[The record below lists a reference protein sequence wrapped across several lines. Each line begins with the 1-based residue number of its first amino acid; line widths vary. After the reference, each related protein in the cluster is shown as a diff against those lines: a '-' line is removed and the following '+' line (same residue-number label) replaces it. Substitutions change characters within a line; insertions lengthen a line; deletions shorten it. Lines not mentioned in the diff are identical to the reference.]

1 MITIANLG
9 KSFGAQTLFEGVSL
23 QLTEGSRYGLV
34 GANGSGKSTLLRIL
48 AGESEPSEGTV
59 TVPRRARVGMLR
71 QDHFEYEDVPI
82 LDVVLMG
89 NRELWEALKAKEEV
103 LARAADHFDAER
115 YAAAEEIVLHH
126 DGYSVEARA
135 AEILEGLGIP
145 GAVHSRPLSTLSGG
159 FKLRVLL
166 AQTLAANPDVLLLD
180 EPTNHLDIL
189 SIRWLEKF
197 LQDYEGT
204 AVVISHDHRFLD
216 NVSTHILDVDYETVT
231 LYPGDYTY
239 FQAAKREE
247 RERKEAEIAKRE
259 KEIADKQAFVD
270 RFRAKATKARQA
282 QSRIKQIEKIEIE
295 RLPQSSR
302 RWPTFR
308 FRQRRPSGK
317 VALEARGISK
327 AFGEREVLKD
337 VSLEVK
343 RGDRLAILGPNGI
356 GKSTLLKIL
365 VGALEPDAGEVE
377 WGYEAHPGWFAQDHR
392 EQLGNGK
399 QTAESWLWE
408 ASPGEGIGFVRG
420 QLGLVLF
427 SGDEALKPVGK
438 LSGGEAARLVFARLA
453 VEKPNVLVLD
463 EPTNHLD
470 LEAIESLV
478 EGLKAFD
485 GTVILV
491 SHDRWFV
498 REVAGRILEIGA
510 GGILDFRGGYDDY
523 VIACG
528 DDHLDVGAVSARQ
541 LRDRSPEVQARSAE
555 RGAGIRPARQ
565 GKSVGNAAGSRSDGR
580 VLRRRASELAAERD
594 RLLEE
599 IELAEARL
607 AGIHARFADPSFY
620 AETGRDEVRSLEGEE
635 REAAGTVERL
645 MEEWSV
651 VERAHAKLE
660 QELAAAEV
668 P

>member
-9 KSFGAQTLFEGVSL
+9 MSFGAQTLFRGVSM
-23 QLTEGSRYGLV
+23 QLSAGGRYGLV

-48 AGESEPSEGTV
+48 AGETPPTEGAV
-59 TVPRRARVGMLR
+59 SVPRRARVGLLR
-71 QDHFEYEDVPI
+71 QDHFEYEDVSI
-82 LDVVLMG
+82 LDVVIMG
-89 NRELWEALKAKEEV
+89 NPELWQALRAKEEV
-103 LARAADHFDAER
+103 IARAADHFDAER
-115 YAAAEEIVLHH
+115 YAAAEEIVLHY

-145 GAVHSRPLSTLSGG
+145 AAVHRNPLSTLSGG

-166 AQTLAANPDVLLLD
+166 AQTLAAGPDILLLD

-197 LQDYEGT
+197 LQDFEGT

-239 FQAAKREE
+239 FQTAKRDE
-247 RERKEAEIAKRE
+247 RERKETEIARRE
-259 KEIADKQAFVD
+259 KEIADQQAFVD
-270 RFRAKATKARQA
+270 RFRAKASKARQA
-282 QSRIKQIEKIEIE
+282 QSRIKQIERIEIE

-317 VALEARGISK
+317 VALTARGISK
-327 AFGEREVLKD
+327 AFGQRSVLED

-365 VGALEPDAGEVE
+365 VGRLEPDDGEVV
-377 WGYEAHPGWFAQDHR
+377 WGYEAYPGWFAQDHR
-392 EQLGNGK
+392 EQLGNGR

-408 ASPGEGIGFVRG
+408 ASPGEGIGFVRA

-427 SGDEALKPVGK
+427 SGDEALKAVGK

-470 LEAIESLV
+470 LESIESLV

-485 GTVILV
+485 GTVVFV

-498 REVAGRILEIGA
+498 REIADRILEIRGD
-510 GGILDFRGGYDDY
+510 GIRDFRGGYDDY
-523 VIACG
+523 VAACG
-528 DDHLDVGAVSARQ
+528 DDHLDAGSMTRRELRTRSSEVSGRAPRA
-541 LRDRSPEVQARSAE
+541 PV
-555 RGAGIRPARQ
+555 
-565 GKSVGNAAGSRSDGR
+565 GSRSAGAGSDKPATVR
-580 VLRRRASELAAERD
+580 ADERSRRRRVADLEGERD

-599 IELAEARL
+599 VERAEAGL
-607 AGIHARFADPSFY
+607 AAIHARFADPAFY
-620 AETGRDEVRSLEGEE
+620 SVTDRAEVRSLEEEE
-635 REAAGTVERL
+635 REAAGRVKRL
-645 MEEWSV
+645 MEEWSA
-651 VERAHAKLE
+651 VERELE
-660 QELAAAEV
+660 AL
-668 P
+668 

>member
-1 MITIANLG
+1 MITITNLA
-9 KSFGAQTLFEGVSL
+9 KSFGAQILFEGVSL
-23 QLTEGSRYGLV
+23 QLSEGRRYGLV
-34 GANGSGKSTLLRIL
+34 GANGSGKSTFLRIL
-48 AGESEPSEGTV
+48 AGETDPSEGAV
-59 TVPRRARVGMLR
+59 SIPRRARVGLLR
-71 QDHFEYEDVPI
+71 QDHFEYESVPI

-89 NRELWEALKAKEEV
+89 NAELWAAMQAKEAI
-103 LARAADHFDAER
+103 LARAADHFDAEGF
-115 YAAAEEIVLHH
+115 AAAEDVVMRF
-126 DGYSVEARA
+126 DGYSVEPRA

-145 GAVHSRPLSTLSGG
+145 AAVHRRPLSTLSGG

-166 AQTLAANPDVLLLD
+166 AQTLASDPEVLLLD

-197 LQDYEGT
+197 LQEFEGT
-204 AVVISHDHRFLD
+204 AVIISHDHRFLD
-216 NVSTHILDVDYETVT
+216 NVSTDILDVDYETIL
-231 LYPGDYTY
+231 LYPGDYSS
-239 FQAAKREE
+239 FQAAKRDE
-247 RERKEAEIAKRE
+247 RERKETEIARRE
-259 KEIADKQAFVD
+259 REIADKQAFVD
-270 RFRAKATKARQA
+270 RFRAKASKARQA
-282 QSRIKQIEKIEIE
+282 QSRIKQIERIEIE

-317 VALEARGISK
+317 IALTARGIGK
-327 AFGEREVLKD
+327 AFGERQVLED

-365 VGALEPDAGEVE
+365 VGRLEPDAGMVE

-392 EQLGNGK
+392 EQLGDGK

-427 SGDEALKPVGK
+427 SGDEAHKPVGK

-478 EGLKAFD
+478 EGLAAYD

-498 REVAGRILEIGA
+498 REVADRIFEIEPD
-510 GGILDFRGGYDDY
+510 GIRDFHGGYDEY
-523 VIACG
+523 VAACG
-528 DDHLDVGAVSARQ
+528 DDHLDVDAVSVRE
-541 LRDRSPEVQARSAE
+541 LRARSSEVRA
-555 RGAGIRPARQ
+555 RPAPPAS
-565 GKSVGNAAGSRSDGR
+565 GAASRRRTGAASDGR
-580 VLRRRASELAAERD
+580 ALRRRAAELTAQRD
-594 RLLEE
+594 RLLGE

-607 AGIHARFADPSFY
+607 GEIHGRFADPSFY
-620 AETGRDEVRSLEGEE
+620 AETGHAEVRALKDEESEASREVERLLE
-635 REAAGTVERL
+635 AWGTVEREL
-645 MEEWSV
+645 SGLEEEPARSDS
-651 VERAHAKLE
+651 R
-660 QELAAAEV
+660 
-668 P
+668 

>member
-1 MITIANLG
+1 MIAIANLG
-9 KSFGAQTLFEGVSL
+9 MSFGAQTLFRGVSM
-23 QLTEGSRYGLV
+23 QLSAGGRYGLV

-48 AGESEPSEGTV
+48 AGETPPTEGAV
-59 TVPRRARVGMLR
+59 SVPRRARVGLLR

-82 LDVVLMG
+82 LDVVIMG
-89 NRELWEALKAKEEV
+89 NPDLWEALQTKEEV
-103 LARAADHFDAER
+103 IARAADHFDAER
-115 YAAAEEIVLHH
+115 YAAAEEIVLHY

-145 GAVHSRPLSTLSGG
+145 AAVHRNPLSTLSGG

-166 AQTLAANPDVLLLD
+166 AQTLAAGPDILLLD

-197 LQDYEGT
+197 LQDFEGT

-216 NVSTHILDVDYETVT
+216 NICTHILDVDYETVT

-239 FQAAKREE
+239 FQTAKRDE
-247 RERKEAEIAKRE
+247 RERKETEIARRE
-259 KEIADKQAFVD
+259 KEIANQQAFVD
-270 RFRAKATKARQA
+270 RFRAKASKARQA
-282 QSRIKQIEKIEIE
+282 QSRIKQIERIEIE

-317 VALEARGISK
+317 VALTARGISK
-327 AFGEREVLKD
+327 AFGQRSVLED

-365 VGALEPDAGEVE
+365 VGRLEPDAGEVD
-377 WGYEAHPGWFAQDHR
+377 WGYEAYSGWFAQDHR
-392 EQLGNGK
+392 EQLGNGR

-408 ASPGEGIGFVRG
+408 ASPGEGIGFVRA

-427 SGDEALKPVGK
+427 SGDEALKAVGK

-470 LEAIESLV
+470 LESIESLV

-485 GTVILV
+485 GTVVFV

-498 REVAGRILEIGA
+498 REIADRILEIRA
-510 GGILDFRGGYDDY
+510 DGIRDFRGGYDDY
-523 VIACG
+523 VAACG
-528 DDHLDVGAVSARQ
+528 DDHLDVESVTRRELRTRSSEVSGRAPR
-541 LRDRSPEVQARSAE
+541 E
-555 RGAGIRPARQ
+555 
-565 GKSVGNAAGSRSDGR
+565 SVGSRSARAGSPEPAAARADER
-580 VLRRRASELAAERD
+580 SRRRRAADLEGERD

-599 IELAEARL
+599 VERAEAGL
-607 AGIHARFADPSFY
+607 AAIHARFADPTFY
-620 AETGRDEVRSLEGEE
+620 TVTDRAEVRSLEEEE
-635 REAAGTVERL
+635 REAAGRVKRL
-645 MEEWSV
+645 VEEWSA
-651 VERAHAKLE
+651 VERELE
-660 QELAAAEV
+660 AL
-668 P
+668 